1 MHLSLTEA
9 IREHII
15 LFDGGMGTEIQ
26 KLNPQPQDFPGKNDG
41 FNDGLTI
48 TKPNWI
54 KKIHRDYLVAGAD
67 CIETN
72 SFGSNLFKLKE
83 YGYGDKTVEIN
94 QKAAELARE
103 VCNEFEDRYRYVIGS
118 VGPTGYLPSSEDQD
132 LGKVSPQQIIDAFIP
147 QFEGLLLGGVDSLLI
162 ETSQDIL
169 EVKLAI
175 EACQRAMDTLGRH
188 VPLIGN
194 VTLDRYG
201 NMLLGTNVQ
210 AAYTTVCDMGIDIFG
225 LNCSTGPEEMFP
237 SVRWL
242 DEQHGL
248 PILVVP
254 NAGMPQNIGGKAVYK
269 MTPGDMASKMHEFVR
284 QFKRI
289 RIIGGCC
296 GTTPQHISKLR
307 EMLKEEGFTPP
318 NTLSI

>member
-1 MHLSLTEA
+1 MPLTLTEA
-9 IREHII
+9 IREHVI

-26 KLNPQPQDFPGKNDG
+26 KLNPQPDDFPAKNDG
-41 FNDGLTI
+41 FNDGLNI
-48 TKPNWI
+48 TKPDWI
-54 KKIHRDYLVAGAD
+54 KKIHRDYLTAGAD
-67 CIETN
+67 CVETN

-83 YGYGDKTVEIN
+83 YGYGDKAVEIN
-94 QKAAELARE
+94 QRAAELARE
-103 VCNEFEDRYRYVIGS
+103 VCDEFEDRYRYVIGS
-118 VGPTGYLPSSEDQD
+118 IGPTGFLPSSEDQD
-132 LGKVSPQQIIDAFIP
+132 LGKVSPQEIIEGFMP
-147 QFEGLLLGGVDSLLI
+147 QSEGLLLGGVDSLLI

-175 EACQRAMDTLGRH
+175 EACHMAMQKVGRK

-210 AAYTTVCDMGIDIFG
+210 AAYTTVRDMGIDIFG
-225 LNCSTGPEEMFP
+225 LNCSTGPEEML
-237 SVRWL
+237 SSIRWL

-254 NAGMPQNIGGKAVYK
+254 NAGMPQNVAGKAVYK
-269 MTPGDMASKMHEFVR
+269 MTPEQMASKMREFVK
-284 QFKRI
+284 QFTRI

-296 GTTPQHISKLR
+296 GTTPMHIHKLR
-307 EMLKEEGFTPP
+307 EMLKEEVFT
-318 NTLSI
+318 TLND

>member
-1 MHLSLTEA
+1 MPLTLTEA

-26 KLNPQPQDFPGKNDG
+26 KLNPEPDDFPGKNDG
-41 FNDGLTI
+41 FNDGLNI
-48 TKPNWI
+48 TKPDWI
-54 KKIHRDYLVAGAD
+54 KKIHRDYLMAGAD

-83 YGYGDKTVEIN
+83 YGYGDKAVEIN
-94 QKAAELARE
+94 QRAAELARE

-118 VGPTGYLPSSEDQD
+118 IGPTGFLPSSEDQD
-132 LGKVSPQQIIDAFIP
+132 LGKVSPQQIIEGFMS
-147 QFEGLLLGGVDSLLI
+147 QSEGLLLGGVDSLLI

-175 EACQRAMDTLGRH
+175 EACHMAMQNVGRK

-225 LNCSTGPEEMFP
+225 LNCSTGPEEML
-237 SVRWL
+237 SSIRWL
-242 DEQHGL
+242 DEQQGL

-254 NAGMPQNIGGKAVYK
+254 NAGMPQNVEGRAVYK
-269 MTPGDMASKMHEFVR
+269 MTPEDMALKMREFIK
-284 QFKRI
+284 QFSRI

-296 GTTPQHISKLR
+296 GTTPLHIGKLR
-307 EMLKEEGFTPP
+307 KMLKEERFNTPDD
-318 NTLSI
+318 

>member
-1 MHLSLTEA
+1 MPLTLTEA
-9 IREHII
+9 IREHVI

-26 KLNPQPQDFPGKNDG
+26 KLNPQPDDFPGKNDG
-41 FNDGLTI
+41 FNDGLNI
-48 TKPNWI
+48 TKPDWI
-54 KKIHRDYLVAGAD
+54 KKIHRDYLIAGAD

-83 YGYGDKTVEIN
+83 YGYGDKAVEIN
-94 QKAAELARE
+94 QRAAELARE

-118 VGPTGYLPSSEDQD
+118 IGPTGFLPSSEDQD
-132 LGKVSPQQIIDAFIP
+132 LGKVTPQQIIEGFMP
-147 QFEGLLLGGVDSLLI
+147 QSEGLLLGGVDSLLI

-175 EACQRAMDTLGRH
+175 EACRMAMQKVGRK

-225 LNCSTGPEEMFP
+225 LNCSTGPEEML
-237 SVRWL
+237 SSIRWL

-254 NAGMPQNIGGKAVYK
+254 NAGMPQNVAGKAVYK
-269 MTPGDMASKMHEFVR
+269 MTPEEMASKMRGFVK
-284 QFKRI
+284 QFTRI

-296 GTTPQHISKLR
+296 GTTPMHIHKLR
-307 EMLKEEGFTPP
+307 EMLKEEVFA
-318 NTLSI
+318 TLND

>member
-1 MHLSLTEA
+1 MPLTLTEA

-26 KLNPQPQDFPGKNDG
+26 KLNPEPADFPGKNDG
-41 FNDGLTI
+41 FNDGLNI
-48 TKPNWI
+48 TKPDWI
-54 KKIHRDYLVAGAD
+54 KKIHRDYLMAGAD

-83 YGYGDKTVEIN
+83 YGYGDKAVEIN
-94 QKAAELARE
+94 QRAAELARE

-118 VGPTGYLPSSEDQD
+118 IGPTGFLPSSEDQD
-132 LGKVSPQQIIDAFIP
+132 LGKVSPQQIIEGFMP
-147 QFEGLLLGGVDSLLI
+147 QSEGLLLGGVDSLLI

-175 EACQRAMDTLGRH
+175 EACHMAMQNVGRK

-225 LNCSTGPEEMFP
+225 LNCSTGPEEML
-237 SVRWL
+237 SSIRWL
-242 DEQHGL
+242 DEQQGL

-254 NAGMPQNIGGKAVYK
+254 NAGMPQNVEGRAVYK
-269 MTPGDMASKMHEFVR
+269 MTPEDMALKMREFIK
-284 QFKRI
+284 QFSRI

-296 GTTPQHISKLR
+296 GTTPIHIGKLR
-307 EMLKEEGFTPP
+307 KMLKEERFNTPDD
-318 NTLSI
+318 

>member
-1 MHLSLTEA
+1 MPLTLTEA
-9 IREHII
+9 IRERVI

-26 KLNPQPQDFPGKNDG
+26 KLNPQPDDFPGKNDG
-41 FNDGLTI
+41 FNDGLNI
-48 TKPNWI
+48 TKPDWI
-54 KKIHRDYLVAGAD
+54 EKIHRDYLMAGAD

-83 YGYGDKTVEIN
+83 YGYGDKAVEIN
-94 QKAAELARE
+94 QRAAELARE

-118 VGPTGYLPSSEDQD
+118 IGPTGFLPSSEDQD
-132 LGKVSPQQIIDAFIP
+132 LGKVSPQEIIEGFMP
-147 QFEGLLLGGVDSLLI
+147 QSEGLLLGGVDSLLI

-175 EACQRAMDTLGRH
+175 EACHMAMQKVGRK

-210 AAYTTVCDMGIDIFG
+210 AAYTTVRDMGIDIFG
-225 LNCSTGPEEMFP
+225 LNCSTGPEEMLP
-237 SVRWL
+237 SIRWL

-254 NAGMPQNIGGKAVYK
+254 NAGMPQNIAGKAVYK
-269 MTPGDMASKMHEFVR
+269 MTPEQMASKMREFVK
-284 QFKRI
+284 QFTRI

-296 GTTPQHISKLR
+296 GTTPMHIHKLR
-307 EMLKEEGFTPP
+307 EMLKEEVFT
-318 NTLSI
+318 TLND

>member
-1 MHLSLTEA
+1 MPLTLTEA
-9 IREHII
+9 VREHII

-26 KLNPQPQDFPGKNDG
+26 KLNPEPDDFPGKNDG
-41 FNDGLTI
+41 FNDGLNI
-48 TKPNWI
+48 TKPDWI
-54 KKIHRDYLVAGAD
+54 KKIHRDYLMAGAD

-83 YGYGDKTVEIN
+83 YGYGDKAVEIN
-94 QKAAELARE
+94 QRAAELARE

-118 VGPTGYLPSSEDQD
+118 IGPTGFLPSSEDQD
-132 LGKVSPQQIIDAFIP
+132 LGKVSPQQIIEGFMP
-147 QFEGLLLGGVDSLLI
+147 QSEGLLLGGVDSLLI

-175 EACQRAMDTLGRH
+175 EACHMAMQNVGRK

-225 LNCSTGPEEMFP
+225 LNCSTGPEEML
-237 SVRWL
+237 SSIRWL
-242 DEQHGL
+242 DEQQGL

-254 NAGMPQNIGGKAVYK
+254 NAGMPQNVEGRAVYK
-269 MTPGDMASKMHEFVR
+269 MTPEDMALKMREFIK
-284 QFKRI
+284 QFSRI

-296 GTTPQHISKLR
+296 GTTPLHIGRLR
-307 EMLKEEGFTPP
+307 KMLKEERFNTPDD
-318 NTLSI
+318 

>member
-1 MHLSLTEA
+1 MPLDLTEA
-9 IREHII
+9 VREHII

-26 KLNPQPQDFPGKNDG
+26 KLNPEPDDFPGKNDG
-41 FNDGLTI
+41 FNDGLNI
-48 TKPNWI
+48 TKPDWI
-54 KKIHRDYLVAGAD
+54 KKIHREYLKAGAD

-83 YGYGDKTVEIN
+83 YGYGDKAVEIN
-94 QKAAELARE
+94 QRAAELARE

-118 VGPTGYLPSSEDQD
+118 IGPTGFLPSSEDQD
-132 LGKVSPQQIIDAFIP
+132 LGKVSPQQIIEGFMP
-147 QFEGLLLGGVDSLLI
+147 QSEGLLLGGVDSLLI

-175 EACQRAMDTLGRH
+175 EACHMAMQNVGRK

-225 LNCSTGPEEMFP
+225 LNCSTGPEEML
-237 SVRWL
+237 SSIRWL
-242 DEQHGL
+242 DEQQGL

-254 NAGMPQNIGGKAVYK
+254 NAGMPQNVEGRAVYK
-269 MTPGDMASKMHEFVR
+269 MTPEDMALKMREFIK
-284 QFKRI
+284 QFSRI

-296 GTTPQHISKLR
+296 GTTPIHIGKLR
-307 EMLKEEGFTPP
+307 KMLKEERFNTPDD
-318 NTLSI
+318 

>member
-1 MHLSLTEA
+1 MPLTLTEA

-26 KLNPQPQDFPGKNDG
+26 KLNPEPADFPGKNDG
-41 FNDGLTI
+41 FNDGLNI
-48 TKPNWI
+48 TKPDWI
-54 KKIHRDYLVAGAD
+54 KKIHRDYLMAGAD

-83 YGYGDKTVEIN
+83 YGYGDKAVEMN
-94 QKAAELARE
+94 RRAAELARE

-118 VGPTGYLPSSEDQD
+118 IGPTGFLPSSEDQD
-132 LGKVSPQQIIDAFIP
+132 LGKVSPQQIIEGFMP
-147 QFEGLLLGGVDSLLI
+147 QSEGLLLGGVDSLLI

-175 EACQRAMDTLGRH
+175 EACHMAMQNVGRK

-225 LNCSTGPEEMFP
+225 LNCSTGPEEML
-237 SVRWL
+237 SSIRWL
-242 DEQHGL
+242 DEQQGL

-254 NAGMPQNIGGKAVYK
+254 NAGMPQNVEGRAVYK
-269 MTPGDMASKMHEFVR
+269 MTPEDMALKMREFIK
-284 QFKRI
+284 QFSRI

-296 GTTPQHISKLR
+296 GTTPLHIGKLR
-307 EMLKEEGFTPP
+307 KMLKEERFNTPDD
-318 NTLSI
+318 

>member
-1 MHLSLTEA
+1 MPLALTEA

-26 KLNPQPQDFPGKNDG
+26 KLNPEPDDFPGKNDG
-41 FNDGLTI
+41 FNDGLNI
-48 TKPNWI
+48 TKPDWI
-54 KKIHRDYLVAGAD
+54 KKIHRDYLMAGAD

-83 YGYGDKTVEIN
+83 YGYGDKAVEMN
-94 QKAAELARE
+94 QRAAELARE

-118 VGPTGYLPSSEDQD
+118 IGPTGFLPSSEDQD
-132 LGKVSPQQIIDAFIP
+132 LGKVSPQQIIEGFMP
-147 QFEGLLLGGVDSLLI
+147 QSEGLLLGGVDSLLI

-175 EACQRAMDTLGRH
+175 EACHTAMQNVGRK

-225 LNCSTGPEEMFP
+225 LNCSTGPEEML
-237 SVRWL
+237 SSIRWL
-242 DEQHGL
+242 DEQQGL

-254 NAGMPQNIGGKAVYK
+254 NAGMPQNVEGRAVYK
-269 MTPGDMASKMHEFVR
+269 MTPEDMALKMREFIK
-284 QFKRI
+284 QFSRI

-296 GTTPQHISKLR
+296 GTTPLHIGKLR
-307 EMLKEEGFTPP
+307 KMLKEERFNTPDD
-318 NTLSI
+318 

>member
-1 MHLSLTEA
+1 MPLTLTEA
-9 IREHII
+9 IREDVI

-26 KLNPQPQDFPGKNDG
+26 KLNPQPDDFPGKNDG
-41 FNDGLTI
+41 FNDGLNI
-48 TKPNWI
+48 TKPDWI
-54 KKIHRDYLVAGAD
+54 KKIHRDYLIAGAD

-83 YGYGDKTVEIN
+83 YGYGDKAVEIN
-94 QKAAELARE
+94 QRAAKLARE

-118 VGPTGYLPSSEDQD
+118 IGPTGFLPSSEDQD
-132 LGKVSPQQIIDAFIP
+132 LGKVSPQEIIEGFMP
-147 QFEGLLLGGVDSLLI
+147 QSEGLLLGGVDSLLI

-175 EACQRAMDTLGRH
+175 EACHMAMQKVGRK

-210 AAYTTVCDMGIDIFG
+210 AAYTTVRDMGIDIFG
-225 LNCSTGPEEMFP
+225 LNCSTGPEEMLP
-237 SVRWL
+237 SIRWL

-254 NAGMPQNIGGKAVYK
+254 NAGMPQNVAGKAVYK
-269 MTPGDMASKMHEFVR
+269 MTPEEMASKMREFVK
-284 QFKRI
+284 QFTRI

-296 GTTPQHISKLR
+296 GTTPMHIHKLR
-307 EMLKEEGFTPP
+307 EMLKEEVFTAL
-318 NTLSI
+318 ND

>member
-1 MHLSLTEA
+1 MPLTLTEA
-9 IREHII
+9 IREHVI

-26 KLNPQPQDFPGKNDG
+26 KLNPQPDDFPGKNDG
-41 FNDGLTI
+41 FNDGLNI
-48 TKPNWI
+48 TKPDWI
-54 KKIHRDYLVAGAD
+54 KKIHRDYLTAGAD
-67 CIETN
+67 CVETN

-83 YGYGDKTVEIN
+83 YGYGDKAVEIN
-94 QKAAELARE
+94 QRAAELARE
-103 VCNEFEDRYRYVIGS
+103 VCDEFEDRYRYVIGS
-118 VGPTGYLPSSEDQD
+118 IGPTGFLPSSEDQD
-132 LGKVSPQQIIDAFIP
+132 LGKVSPQEIIEGFMP
-147 QFEGLLLGGVDSLLI
+147 QSEGLLLGGVDSLLI

-175 EACQRAMDTLGRH
+175 EACHMAMQKVGRK

-210 AAYTTVCDMGIDIFG
+210 AAYTTVRDMGIDIFG
-225 LNCSTGPEEMFP
+225 LNCSTGPEEML
-237 SVRWL
+237 SSIRWL

-254 NAGMPQNIGGKAVYK
+254 NAGMPQNVAGKAVYK
-269 MTPGDMASKMHEFVR
+269 MTPEQMASKMREFVK
-284 QFKRI
+284 QFTRI

-296 GTTPQHISKLR
+296 GTTPMHIHKLR
-307 EMLKEEGFTPP
+307 EMLKEEVFATY
-318 NTLSI
+318 ND

>member
-1 MHLSLTEA
+1 MPLTLTEA
-9 IREHII
+9 IREHVI

-26 KLNPQPQDFPGKNDG
+26 KLNPQPDDFPGKNDG
-41 FNDGLTI
+41 FNDGLNI
-48 TKPNWI
+48 TKPDWI
-54 KKIHRDYLVAGAD
+54 KKIHRDYLIAGAD

-83 YGYGDKTVEIN
+83 YGYGDKAVEIN
-94 QKAAELARE
+94 QRAAELARE

-118 VGPTGYLPSSEDQD
+118 IGPTGFLPSSEDQD
-132 LGKVSPQQIIDAFIP
+132 LGKVTPQQIIEGFMP
-147 QFEGLLLGGVDSLLI
+147 QSEGLLLGGVDSLLI

-175 EACQRAMDTLGRH
+175 EACHMAMQKVGRK

-210 AAYTTVCDMGIDIFG
+210 AAYTTVCDMGIDVFG
-225 LNCSTGPEEMFP
+225 LNCSTGPEEML
-237 SVRWL
+237 SSIRWL

-254 NAGMPQNIGGKAVYK
+254 NAGMPQNVAGKAVYK
-269 MTPGDMASKMHEFVR
+269 MTPEEMASKMRGFVK
-284 QFKRI
+284 QFTRI

-296 GTTPQHISKLR
+296 GTTPMHIHKLR
-307 EMLKEEGFTPP
+307 EMLKEEVFA
-318 NTLSI
+318 TLND

>member
-1 MHLSLTEA
+1 MPLTLTEV

-26 KLNPQPQDFPGKNDG
+26 KLNPEPDDFPGKNDG
-41 FNDGLTI
+41 FNDGLNI
-48 TKPNWI
+48 TKPDWI
-54 KKIHRDYLVAGAD
+54 KKIHRDYLMAGAD

-83 YGYGDKTVEIN
+83 YGYGDKAVEIN
-94 QKAAELARE
+94 QRAAELARE

-118 VGPTGYLPSSEDQD
+118 IGPTGFLPSSEDQD
-132 LGKVSPQQIIDAFIP
+132 LGKVSPQQIIEGFMP
-147 QFEGLLLGGVDSLLI
+147 QSEGLLLGGVDSLLI

-175 EACQRAMDTLGRH
+175 EACHMAMQNVGRK

-225 LNCSTGPEEMFP
+225 LNCSTGPEEML
-237 SVRWL
+237 SSIRWL
-242 DEQHGL
+242 DEQQGL

-254 NAGMPQNIGGKAVYK
+254 NAGMPQNVEGRAVYK
-269 MTPGDMASKMHEFVR
+269 MTPEDMALKMREFIK
-284 QFKRI
+284 QFSRI

-296 GTTPQHISKLR
+296 GTTPIHIGRLR
-307 EMLKEEGFTPP
+307 MMLKEERFNTPDD
-318 NTLSI
+318 

>member
-1 MHLSLTEA
+1 
-9 IREHII
+9 
-15 LFDGGMGTEIQ
+15 MGTEIQ
-26 KLNPQPQDFPGKNDG
+26 KLNPQPDDFPGKNDG
-41 FNDGLTI
+41 FNDGLNI
-48 TKPNWI
+48 TKPDWI
-54 KKIHRDYLVAGAD
+54 KKIHRDYLMAGAD

-83 YGYGDKTVEIN
+83 YGYGHKAVEIN
-94 QKAAELARE
+94 RRAAELARE

-118 VGPTGYLPSSEDQD
+118 IGPTGFLPSSEDQD
-132 LGKVSPQQIIDAFIP
+132 LGKVSPQQIIEGFMP
-147 QFEGLLLGGVDSLLI
+147 QSEGLLLGGVDSLLI

-175 EACQRAMDTLGRH
+175 EACHMAMQNVGRK

-210 AAYTTVCDMGIDIFG
+210 AAYTTVCDMDIDIFG
-225 LNCSTGPEEMFP
+225 LNCSTGPEEML
-237 SVRWL
+237 SSIRWL
-242 DEQHGL
+242 DEQHDL

-254 NAGMPQNIGGKAVYK
+254 NAGMPQNVEGRAVYK
-269 MTPGDMASKMHEFVR
+269 MTPEDMALKMREFIK
-284 QFKRI
+284 QFSRI

-296 GTTPQHISKLR
+296 GTTPLHINKLR
-307 EMLKEEGFTPP
+307 KMLKEERFNTPDD
-318 NTLSI
+318 

>member
-1 MHLSLTEA
+1 MPLTLTEA
-9 IREHII
+9 IREHVI

-26 KLNPQPQDFPGKNDG
+26 KLNPQPDDFPGKNDG
-41 FNDGLTI
+41 FNDGLNI
-48 TKPNWI
+48 TKPDWI
-54 KKIHRDYLVAGAD
+54 KKIHRDYLMAGAD

-83 YGYGDKTVEIN
+83 YGYGDKAVEIN
-94 QKAAELARE
+94 QRAAELARE

-118 VGPTGYLPSSEDQD
+118 IGPTGFLPSSEDQD
-132 LGKVSPQQIIDAFIP
+132 LGKVTPQQIIEGFMP
-147 QFEGLLLGGVDSLLI
+147 QSEGLLLGGVDSLLI

-175 EACQRAMDTLGRH
+175 EACHMAMQKVGRK

-225 LNCSTGPEEMFP
+225 LNCSTGPEEML
-237 SVRWL
+237 SSIRWL

-254 NAGMPQNIGGKAVYK
+254 NAGMPQNVAGKAVYK
-269 MTPGDMASKMHEFVR
+269 MTPEEMASKMRGFVK
-284 QFKRI
+284 QFTRI

-296 GTTPQHISKLR
+296 GTTPMHIHKLR
-307 EMLKEEGFTPP
+307 EMLKEEVFA
-318 NTLSI
+318 TLND

>member
-1 MHLSLTEA
+1 MPPTLTEA
-9 IREHII
+9 IREHVI

-26 KLNPQPQDFPGKNDG
+26 KLNPQPDDFPGKNDG
-41 FNDGLTI
+41 FNDGLNI
-48 TKPNWI
+48 TKPDWI
-54 KKIHRDYLVAGAD
+54 KKIHRDYLTAGAD

-83 YGYGDKTVEIN
+83 YGYGDKAVEIN
-94 QKAAELARE
+94 QRAAELARE

-118 VGPTGYLPSSEDQD
+118 IGPTGFLPSSEDQD
-132 LGKVSPQQIIDAFIP
+132 LGKVSPQEIIEGFMP
-147 QFEGLLLGGVDSLLI
+147 QSEGLLWGGVDSLLI

-175 EACQRAMDTLGRH
+175 EACHMAMQKVGRK

-210 AAYTTVCDMGIDIFG
+210 AAYTTVRDMGIDIFG
-225 LNCSTGPEEMFP
+225 LNCSTGPEEMLP
-237 SVRWL
+237 SIRWL

-254 NAGMPQNIGGKAVYK
+254 NAGMPQNVAGKAVYK
-269 MTPGDMASKMHEFVR
+269 MTPEQMTSKMREFVK
-284 QFKRI
+284 QFTRI

-296 GTTPQHISKLR
+296 GTTPMHIHKLR
-307 EMLKEEGFTPP
+307 EMLKEEVFT
-318 NTLSI
+318 TLND

>member
-1 MHLSLTEA
+1 MPLTLTEA
-9 IREHII
+9 IREHVI

-26 KLNPQPQDFPGKNDG
+26 KLNPQPDDFLGKNDG
-41 FNDGLTI
+41 FNDGLNI
-48 TKPNWI
+48 TKPDWI
-54 KKIHRDYLVAGAD
+54 KKIHRDYLIAGAD

-83 YGYGDKTVEIN
+83 YGYGDKAVEIN
-94 QKAAELARE
+94 QRAAELARE

-118 VGPTGYLPSSEDQD
+118 IGPTGFLPSSEDQD
-132 LGKVSPQQIIDAFIP
+132 LGKVTPQQIIEGFMP
-147 QFEGLLLGGVDSLLI
+147 QSEGLLLGGVDSLLI

-175 EACQRAMDTLGRH
+175 EACHMAMQKVGRK

-225 LNCSTGPEEMFP
+225 LNCSTGPEEML
-237 SVRWL
+237 SSIRWL

-254 NAGMPQNIGGKAVYK
+254 NAGMPQNVAGKAVYK
-269 MTPGDMASKMHEFVR
+269 MTPEQMTSKMREFVK
-284 QFKRI
+284 QFTRI

-296 GTTPQHISKLR
+296 GTTPMHIHKLR
-307 EMLKEEGFTPP
+307 EMLKEEVFT
-318 NTLSI
+318 TLND

>member
-1 MHLSLTEA
+1 MPLTLTEA

-26 KLNPQPQDFPGKNDG
+26 KLNPEPDDFPGKNDG
-41 FNDGLTI
+41 FNDGLNI
-48 TKPNWI
+48 TKPDWI
-54 KKIHRDYLVAGAD
+54 KKIHRDYLMAGAD

-83 YGYGDKTVEIN
+83 YGYGDKAVEIN
-94 QKAAELARE
+94 QRAAELARE

-118 VGPTGYLPSSEDQD
+118 IGPTGFLPSSEDQD
-132 LGKVSPQQIIDAFIP
+132 LGKVSPQQIIEGFMP
-147 QFEGLLLGGVDSLLI
+147 QSEGLLLGGVDSLLI

-175 EACQRAMDTLGRH
+175 EACHMAMQNVGRK

-225 LNCSTGPEEMFP
+225 LNCSTGPEEML
-237 SVRWL
+237 SSIRWL
-242 DEQHGL
+242 DEQQGL

-254 NAGMPQNIGGKAVYK
+254 NAGMPQNVEGRAVYK
-269 MTPGDMASKMHEFVR
+269 MTPEDMALKMREFIK
-284 QFKRI
+284 QFSRI

-296 GTTPQHISKLR
+296 GTTPLHIGRLR
-307 EMLKEEGFTPP
+307 KMLKEERFNTPDD
-318 NTLSI
+318 

>member
-1 MHLSLTEA
+1 MPLTLTEA

-26 KLNPQPQDFPGKNDG
+26 KLNPEPDDFPGKNDG
-41 FNDGLTI
+41 FNDGLNI
-48 TKPNWI
+48 TKPDWI
-54 KKIHRDYLVAGAD
+54 KKIHRDYLMAGAD

-83 YGYGDKTVEIN
+83 YGYGDKAVEIN
-94 QKAAELARE
+94 QRAAELARE

-118 VGPTGYLPSSEDQD
+118 IGPTGFLPSSEDQD
-132 LGKVSPQQIIDAFIP
+132 LGKVSPQQIIEGFMP
-147 QFEGLLLGGVDSLLI
+147 QSEGLLLGGVDSLLI

-175 EACQRAMDTLGRH
+175 EACHMAMQNVGRK

-225 LNCSTGPEEMFP
+225 LNCSTGPEEML
-237 SVRWL
+237 SSIRWL
-242 DEQHGL
+242 DEQQGL

-254 NAGMPQNIGGKAVYK
+254 NAGMPQNVEGRAVYK
-269 MTPGDMASKMHEFVR
+269 MTPEDMALKMREFIK
-284 QFKRI
+284 QFSRI

-296 GTTPQHISKLR
+296 GTTPIHIGKLR
-307 EMLKEEGFTPP
+307 KMLKEERFNTPDD
-318 NTLSI
+318 

>member
-1 MHLSLTEA
+1 MPLTLTEA
-9 IREHII
+9 IREHVI

-26 KLNPQPQDFPGKNDG
+26 KLNPEPADFPGKNDG
-41 FNDGLTI
+41 FNDGLNI
-48 TKPNWI
+48 TKPDWI
-54 KKIHRDYLVAGAD
+54 KKIHRDYLMAGAD

-83 YGYGDKTVEIN
+83 YGYGDKAVEMN
-94 QKAAELARE
+94 QRAAELARE

-118 VGPTGYLPSSEDQD
+118 IGPTGFLPSSEDQD
-132 LGKVSPQQIIDAFIP
+132 LGKVSPQQIIEGFMP
-147 QFEGLLLGGVDSLLI
+147 QSEGLLLGGVDSLLI

-175 EACQRAMDTLGRH
+175 EACHTAMQNVGRK

-225 LNCSTGPEEMFP
+225 LNCSTGPEEML
-237 SVRWL
+237 SSIRWL
-242 DEQHGL
+242 DEQQGL

-254 NAGMPQNIGGKAVYK
+254 NAGMPQNVEGRAVYK
-269 MTPGDMASKMHEFVR
+269 MTPEDMALKMREFIK
-284 QFKRI
+284 QFSRI

-296 GTTPQHISKLR
+296 GTTPLHIGKLR
-307 EMLKEEGFTPP
+307 KMLKEERFNTPDD
-318 NTLSI
+318 

>member
-1 MHLSLTEA
+1 MPLTLTEA

-26 KLNPQPQDFPGKNDG
+26 KLNPEPDDFPGKNDG
-41 FNDGLTI
+41 FNDGLNI
-48 TKPNWI
+48 TKPDWI
-54 KKIHRDYLVAGAD
+54 KKIHRDYLMAGAD

-83 YGYGDKTVEIN
+83 YGYGDKAVEIN
-94 QKAAELARE
+94 QRAAELARE

-118 VGPTGYLPSSEDQD
+118 IGPTGFLPSSEDQD
-132 LGKVSPQQIIDAFIP
+132 LGKVSPQQIIEGFMP
-147 QFEGLLLGGVDSLLI
+147 QSEGLLLGGVDSLLI

-175 EACQRAMDTLGRH
+175 EACHMAMQNVGRK

-225 LNCSTGPEEMFP
+225 LNCSTGPEEML
-237 SVRWL
+237 SSIRWL
-242 DEQHGL
+242 DEQQGL

-254 NAGMPQNIGGKAVYK
+254 NAGMPQNVEGRAVYK
-269 MTPGDMASKMHEFVR
+269 MTPEDMALKMREFIK
-284 QFKRI
+284 QFSRI

-296 GTTPQHISKLR
+296 GTTPLHIGKLR
-307 EMLKEEGFTPP
+307 KMLKEERFNTPDD
-318 NTLSI
+318 

>member
-1 MHLSLTEA
+1 MPLTLTEA
-9 IREHII
+9 IREQVI

-26 KLNPQPQDFPGKNDG
+26 KLNPQPDDFPGKNDG
-41 FNDGLTI
+41 FNDGLNI
-48 TKPNWI
+48 TKPDWI
-54 KKIHRDYLVAGAD
+54 KKIHRDYLIAGAD

-83 YGYGDKTVEIN
+83 YGYGDKAVEIN
-94 QKAAELARE
+94 QRAAELARE

-118 VGPTGYLPSSEDQD
+118 IGPTGFLPSSEDQD
-132 LGKVSPQQIIDAFIP
+132 LGKVTPQQIIEGFMP
-147 QFEGLLLGGVDSLLI
+147 QSEGLLLGGVDSLLI

-175 EACQRAMDTLGRH
+175 EACHMAMQKVGRK

-225 LNCSTGPEEMFP
+225 LNCSTGPEEML
-237 SVRWL
+237 SSIRWL

-254 NAGMPQNIGGKAVYK
+254 NAGMPQNVAGKAVYK
-269 MTPGDMASKMHEFVR
+269 MTPEEMASKMRGFVK
-284 QFKRI
+284 QFTRI

-296 GTTPQHISKLR
+296 GTTPMHIHKLR
-307 EMLKEEGFTPP
+307 EMLKEEVFA
-318 NTLSI
+318 TLND

>member
-1 MHLSLTEA
+1 MPLTLTEV

-26 KLNPQPQDFPGKNDG
+26 KLNPEPDDFPGKNDG
-41 FNDGLTI
+41 FNDGLNI
-48 TKPNWI
+48 TKPDWI
-54 KKIHRDYLVAGAD
+54 KKIHRDYLMAGAD

-83 YGYGDKTVEIN
+83 YGYGDKAVEIN
-94 QKAAELARE
+94 QRAAELARE

-118 VGPTGYLPSSEDQD
+118 IGPTGFLPSSEDQD
-132 LGKVSPQQIIDAFIP
+132 LGKVSPQQIIEGFMP
-147 QFEGLLLGGVDSLLI
+147 QSEGLLLGGVDSLLI

-175 EACQRAMDTLGRH
+175 EACHMAMQNVGRK

-225 LNCSTGPEEMFP
+225 LNCSTGPEEML
-237 SVRWL
+237 SSIRWL
-242 DEQHGL
+242 DEQQGL

-254 NAGMPQNIGGKAVYK
+254 NAGMPQNVEGRAVYK
-269 MTPGDMASKMHEFVR
+269 MTPEDMALKMREFIK
-284 QFKRI
+284 QFSRI

-296 GTTPQHISKLR
+296 GTTPIHIGKLR
-307 EMLKEEGFTPP
+307 KMLKEERFNTPDD
-318 NTLSI
+318 